1 MAISTITAE
10 LPWDVHSVWNT
21 VTSVRDYT
29 WRSDLERTE
38 SLNERQFVE
47 YTKKGYATTFTITAS
62 EPCRRWEFDMENS
75 SMSGHWTGIFSS
87 KGEGTEICFTEEV
100 RAKRFFLKPFIKRYL
115 KTQQARFVADLEAE
129 LRCRDG
135 SDSSHR

>member
-1 MAISTITAE
+1 MRE
-10 LPWDVHSVWNT
+10 PYKM
-21 VTSVRDYT
+21 VRKGLL
-29 WRSDLERTE
+29 SD
-38 SLNERQFVE
+38 FVIRE
-47 YTKKGYATTFTITAS
+47 WK
-62 EPCRRWEFDMENS
+62 FDMENS

>member
-1 MAISTITAE
+1 
-10 LPWDVHSVWNT
+10 
-21 VTSVRDYT
+21 
-29 WRSDLERTE
+29 
-38 SLNERQFVE
+38 
-47 YTKKGYATTFTITAS
+47 
-62 EPCRRWEFDMENS
+62 MENS